1 MSNERKSNSIWE
13 LIKRLWIQYEELIRY
28 IIVGGLTTG
37 LNYAAYVLLF
47 LLLQGV
53 PGDYQIAN
61 AIAFV
66 IAVIFA
72 YFANKKAVF
81 HTETRDARDA
91 AREAGSFFLMRLL
104 SYGMEAGL
112 LELLVKGWGVHELIA
127 KIPVGV
133 LVVLLNYVFSKLFI
147 FRKPKENKEEP

>member
-1 MSNERKSNSIWE
+1 MSDERKSNSIWE
-13 LIKRLWIQYEELIRY
+13 LIKSLWIQYEELIRY
-28 IIVGGLTTG
+28 IIVGGLTTA
-37 LNYAAYVLLF
+37 LNYAVFALLF
-47 LLLQGV
+47 LQIEGI
-53 PGDYQIAN
+53 PGNLHIAN
-61 AIAFV
+61 TIAFV
-66 IAVIFA
+66 IAVTFA

-91 AREAGSFFLMRLL
+91 ARAAGSFFLMRLL

-112 LELLVKGWGVHELIA
+112 LELLVKGWGLHELIA